1 MSDVPTDVLRGV
13 TQRVVDLYTE
23 GAFLFT
29 ALDVSNA
36 VKQTLASV
44 RHREVSPIVRELFD
58 NGWMGEDYEQTLI
71 DVVTEGRKPA
81 QAFLYH
87 LAGADIVAGYGPE
100 KRNQLAIPPVSASLE
115 DDDDDASGETEATL
129 SVGGDGRIRLPRK
142 LLTLAGITGDRV
154 VAEQVGDEI
163 FVSAFLSF
171 LAPSP
176 RATVLPLGHPTLL
189 HIPRSLAD
197 LFDATKPI
205 EAAVHREQVRISGT
219 LV

>member
-1 MSDVPTDVLRGV
+1 
-13 TQRVVDLYTE
+13 
-23 GAFLFT
+23 
-29 ALDVSNA
+29 
-36 VKQTLASV
+36 
-44 RHREVSPIVRELFD
+44 IVRELFD

-115 DDDDDASGETEATL
+115 DDDDDAPGETEATL

-154 VAEQVGDEI
+154 VAEQVGGEI

-171 LAPSP
+171 LTP
-176 RATVLPLGHPTLL
+176 
-189 HIPRSLAD
+189 
-197 LFDATKPI
+197 
-205 EAAVHREQVRISGT
+205 
-219 LV
+219 